1 MNDESNKRTVKE
13 FLEVEYPDDAAA
25 ILRSL
30 PKGVED
36 YQLCK
41 QGYLYFDEK
50 RIDTSIRTHD
60 GGFMSFFCSVD
71 RDHKV
76 LNWLTYQRPQLVHTL
91 EQYLRDTVPTLADD
105 LLRNYNL
112 PGDYQFIKS
121 EPIFRDGERFTVFEY
136 RSNGHGI
143 EFVYKAAHD
152 KRRVYWQ
159 TINIY

>member
-1 MNDESNKRTVKE
+1 MNDEANKQTVKE
-13 FLEVEYPDDAAA
+13 FLEFEYPDDAAA

-36 YQLCK
+36 YRLWK
-41 QGYLYFDEK
+41 QPYWYFDEK
-50 RIDTSIRTHD
+50 KIDTSIRTHD
-60 GGFMSFFCSVD
+60 GGFMSFYFSVD

-76 LNWLTYQRPQLVHTL
+76 LNWLTYHPPQVALTL

-112 PGDYQFIKS
+112 PGDYKFIKS

-136 RSNGHGI
+136 RSNGHSIKFLYEARHG
-143 EFVYKAAHD
+143 E
-152 KRRVYWQ
+152 RLVYWQ
-159 TINIY
+159 TIEIY